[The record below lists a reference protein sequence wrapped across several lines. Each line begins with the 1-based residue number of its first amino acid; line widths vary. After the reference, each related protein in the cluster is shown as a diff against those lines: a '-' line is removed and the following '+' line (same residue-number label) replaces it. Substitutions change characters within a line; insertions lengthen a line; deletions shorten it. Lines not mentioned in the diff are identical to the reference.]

1 MAAYEM
7 NEGSA
12 ELHVLESKAQTKRFW
27 QCAAPKNCHPERSE
41 GSQHQFNAST

>member
-12 ELHVLESKAQTKRFW
+12 ELHVLRD
-27 QCAAPKNCHPERSE
+27 PKLNKEILGMRRSE
-41 GSQHQFNAST
+41 ELSS